1 MIADENG
8 AKSFPS
14 CPALQEEKAMDW
26 RMGPPLLDG
35 FESIL
40 IRIWLIDYPIFTIHP
55 VSISVKSIPDLDWYP
70 GLGTRFMS
78 SGWIPRNER
87 EEGKFRKTS

>member
-40 IRIWLIDYPIFTIHP
+40 IRI
-55 VSISVKSIPDLDWYP
+55 
-70 GLGTRFMS
+70 
-78 SGWIPRNER
+78 
-87 EEGKFRKTS
+87 